1 MPSLAKAYIAI
12 IAALATAVLT
22 VAATRW
28 NPENLGHFVL
38 FFALAM
44 LASAMK
50 IGLPGFKTTISTN
63 FVFILIAIGLFSFGE
78 TVLIGLLGAL
88 VQSLWKTQTRPK
100 PVQVLFNAACLT
112 VCTAAAFWTSHGV
125 MAMLGL
131 NSLAAMMVLGA
142 CVYVVLNTGLVS
154 LVISLAEGRPLRE
167 LWSSC
172 YEWTFP
178 YFLVGAAVA
187 GLGSAAGHGT
197 NWGVTLLVVPV
208 MYFVYVYYRMHIVRA
223 VFENISSA
231 SRENE
236 VALSGASQGR

>member
-1 MPSLAKAYIAI
+1 MPSPAKAYIGV
-12 IAALATAVLT
+12 IALVGVAVLAV
-22 VAATRW
+22 VAFRS
-28 NPENLGHFVL
+28 NPENFLRFLL

-44 LASAMK
+44 LGSAMK
-50 IGLPGFKTTISTN
+50 IRLPGFKTTISIN
-63 FVFILIAIGLFSFGE
+63 FVFILIGIALLSFGE
-78 TVLIGLLGAL
+78 TVLIGLGGAL

-112 VCTAAAFWTSHGV
+112 VCTAAAFGASHGV
-125 MAMLGL
+125 QAMLGL
-131 NSLAAMMVLGA
+131 NSLAAVMVVGA

-154 LVISLAEGRPLRE
+154 LVISLAEGRPVRE

-236 VALSGASQGR
+236 VALSGASRG